1 MYRAGDVDVEELVT
15 TDYRDAGGVLIR
27 KFRLTST
34 AEPMGLQVLAAAG
47 KKIEQKDK
55 GWLVDD
61 RAIVAVTSAPRLR
74 AQDKRQE
81 LLLPV
86 SFKAEGKEWVAE
98 VSVSY
103 EW

>member
-1 MYRAGDVDVEELVT
+1 MYKAGDVDVEELVT

-34 AEPMGLQVLAAAG
+34 AEPKGLQLLAAAG
-47 KKIEQKDK
+47 KKIEQKGS

-61 RAIVAVTSAPRLR
+61 RALVAATGSRLR
-74 AQDKRQE
+74 IQDKRQE

-86 SFKAEGKEWVAE
+86 TFKAEGKEWVAE
-98 VSVSY
+98 VTVSY